1 MSLPSKRTPR
11 LITCYLSGSNAF
23 EITVAGAEPKVLSD
37 QGVVVDSQITF
48 KDAHERLE
56 DFDILIILGGNSE
69 EILAKEAEPLGLI
82 NDFSELQ
89 KKDPARER
97 TILSICTGS
106 LFLAREGI
114 LSGLAAT
121 THPDYI
127 TKFENICSDA
137 ATRNLQERTDVIED
151 ARYVV
156 NNLRFDLG
164 DEDENPY
171 IRRKS
176 VDNGRRPSNA
186 RYAPTSMQS
195 NYYMYDTNFIIERV
209 APLSR
214 ARTPAVN
221 PLFAVQPCALAD
233 FGSSRL
239 GEIALA
245 LTQLCTLSALWLMMN
260 VRWRWPG
267 SCSGPGTRASS
278 LMVSTFKPG
287 RRVPVVPLYIYGPHQ
302 APCELV
308 RV

>member
-1 MSLPSKRTPR
+1 MSAHKTSAVAEQEPVDVLVALQQNFDLLDMAGPISVLKNA
-11 LITCYLSGSNAF
+11 LHDFKDSSSNAF
-23 EITVAGAEPKVLSD
+23 EITIAGDEPKVLSE
-37 QGVVVDSQITF
+37 QGTVVESQITF
-48 KDAHERLE
+48 KEAHNRLE
-56 DFDILIILGGNSE
+56 DFDILVIVGGDSANV
-69 EILAKEAEPLGLI
+69 LAKEAEPLGLI

-106 LFLAREGI
+106 LFLAHEGI

-176 VDNGRRPSNA
+176 TDNTRRPSNA
-186 RYAPTSMQS
+186 RKGSTSFKGS
-195 NYYMYDTNFIIERV
+195 N
-209 APLSR
+209 SR
-214 ARTPAVN
+214 RESIVRRAAM
-221 PLFAVQPCALAD
+221 
-233 FGSSRL
+233 RL
-239 GEIALA
+239 GGLRVITAGGNSAGIDAALY
-245 LTQLCTLSALWLMMN
+245 LVSA
-260 VRWRWPG
+260 
-267 SCSGPGTRASS
+267 
-278 LMVSTFKPG
+278 MVDDECAVEVARIMQWSWNKG
-287 RRVPVVPLYIYGPHQ
+287 IVVDGLD
-302 APCELV
+302 V
-308 RV
+308 